1 MVTDS
6 ARISQLTPACRAAS
20 LFIDYLNARNFEAIG
35 KLFAD
40 PTDVTGPDGTKHR
53 HPADVV
59 TFMGNGFK
67 AMNTRWSFRILHLV
81 PVGKNGALLQF
92 EVSEDDGPFEAVAVD
107 HFELNADGKIIKFLP
122 YVASN
127 RVAKTVELQR
137 KVKAAREAA
146 QSAKP

>member
-1 MVTDS
+1 MSTDPMPNTE
-6 ARISQLTPACRAAS
+6 ATPACRTAG
-20 LFIDYLNARNFEAIG
+20 LFISYMNARNFEAIG
-35 KLFAD
+35 GLFAD

-59 TFMGNGFK
+59 TFMRNGFK
-67 AMNTRWSFRILHLV
+67 AMTTHWSFRILHLV
-81 PVGKNGALLQF
+81 PAGENGCLLQF

-107 HFELNADGKIIKFLP
+107 YFELNGEGKVSKFLP

-137 KVKAAREAA
+137 KVKASREA
-146 QSAKP
+146 QSTRG